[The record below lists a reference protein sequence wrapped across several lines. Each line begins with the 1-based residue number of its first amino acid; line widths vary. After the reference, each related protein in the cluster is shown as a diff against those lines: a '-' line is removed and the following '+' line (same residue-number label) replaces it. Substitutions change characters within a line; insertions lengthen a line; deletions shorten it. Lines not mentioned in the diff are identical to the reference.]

1 PCNPARRD
9 GSRYPKAVEDY
20 RRPRRFALVGGAH
33 STSFVI
39 DEEFCHAPSRELERV
54 SCGVRNRFKKR
65 PNTLLLFFL
74 FTAGFGSILEA

>member
-39 DEEFCHAPSRELERV
+39 DEEFCHAPKKTLRLAQVREME
-54 SCGVRNRFKKR
+54 
-65 PNTLLLFFL
+65 FL
-74 FTAGFGSILEA
+74 STIPFAHR